1 MKVKT
6 FKETL
11 PPGFSD
17 PTALPENEVQQD
29 TWQKRNQNWW
39 QSHPMR
45 YDFSDALAS
54 QEFSPEFY
62 TEIDR
67 RFFESAWHYAPWK
80 QIPFDSLIDFPALRN
95 KAVLEIGCGN
105 GSHAQL
111 LATHAGSYTGIDLTD
126 YAVRSTTTRLSLRG
140 IGATVLQ
147 MDAEKMKFPD
157 NSFDFIWSWGV
168 IHHSAN
174 TAAIISEMRRVLRPG
189 GRATIMVYHRGLWNF
204 YMGGAAVTVLRGAW
218 PTPRAIHASM
228 QLTTDGAL
236 ARYYSPG
243 DWRRLVGEELQIED
257 IRILGQKDILVFLP
271 RGRVKN
277 TVLRLLPDPAARFLS
292 TQCHMGAFLVADMA
306 KAS

>member
-6 FKETL
+6 LKETL

-29 TWQKRNQNWW
+29 TWQKRNQHWW

-62 TEIDR
+62 NEIDR

-111 LATHAGSYTGIDLTD
+111 LATHAGAYTGIDLTD

-140 IGATVLQ
+140 IGGTVLQ

-174 TAAIISEMRRVLRPG
+174 TAAIISEMRRVLSPRPLEFLHGRSGGHRPARRMADPPRHPRKHATDHGRCFGAILQPGRLAPARWGGIPG
-189 GRATIMVYHRGLWNF
+189 GRHPNPRSEGHPCVF
-204 YMGGAAVTVLRGAW
+204 AARK
-218 PTPRAIHASM
+218 
-228 QLTTDGAL
+228 
-236 ARYYSPG
+236 
-243 DWRRLVGEELQIED
+243 GEEH
-257 IRILGQKDILVFLP
+257 RP
-271 RGRVKN
+271 S
-277 TVLRLLPDPAARFLS
+277 PSA
-292 TQCHMGAFLVADMA
+292 
-306 KAS
+306 